1 MARRGRPPKD
11 KKWRKCE
18 RLDLR
23 VDTTEKEAFRLA
35 ADQANQELSVWI
47 RVQLHKAADQELGA
61 ARLAKA
67 EGEESPILKDRPNNV
82 RNNRQA

>member
-23 VDTTEKEAFRLA
+23 VDSTEKKAFRLA
-35 ADQANQELSVWI
+35 ADRANQVLSVWI
-47 RVQLHKAADQELGA
+47 RVQLHKAADEELGA
-61 ARLAKA
+61 AGLTKA
-67 EGEESPILKDRPNNV
+67 EGERAAIVKARSNNV
-82 RNNRQA
+82 RNNGQA